1 MKTDFKV
8 LERFDKY
15 ELFNDLFNDMNYKA
29 ENAWKTNI

>member
-15 ELFNDLFNDMNYKA
+15 EFNDLFNDVTYKA